1 MTEIK
6 YTEAEW
12 RRDKR
17 GTWLSILVDSPE
29 TAKQYCENQ
38 EPGKKYVAEL
48 KEYRKKRSLDANAY
62 CWVLIGQ
69 LAAKLRITPLEVY
82 CEAIRAIGGNYYVT
96 PIKNEAV
103 AHYKRIWETHGIGW
117 ICEEMGHSKLDGY
130 TNVISYYG
138 SSEYDTRQM
147 SRLIDLIVM
156 ECKEQGIETMTPRE
170 LALLKE
176 GWKNG

>member
-1 MTEIK
+1 M
-6 YTEAEW
+6 
-12 RRDKR
+12 
-17 GTWLSILVDSPE
+17 
-29 TAKQYCENQ
+29 
-38 EPGKKYVAEL
+38 
-48 KEYRKKRSLDANAY
+48 
-62 CWVLIGQ
+62 IGQ
-69 LAAKLRITPLEVY
+69 LAARLRITPLEVY

-156 ECKEQGIETMTPRE
+156 ECKEQGIENNDTERTRFTERRLEKWMNVSVGFVGETATAIHWNAITSSAGLCGRK
-170 LALLKE
+170 A
-176 GWKNG
+176 KNTA

>member
-1 MTEIK
+1 MTTINF
-6 YTEAEW
+6 TESEW
-12 RRDKR
+12 RQDKK
-17 GTWLSILVDSPE
+17 GTWLSILVDSPSA
-29 TAKQYCENQ
+29 AKQFCKNQ
-38 EPGKKYVAEL
+38 EPEKKYVAEF
-48 KEYRKKRSLDANAY
+48 KERRKKRSLDANAY

-69 LAAKLRITPLEVY
+69 LAEKLRITPLEVY
-82 CEAIRAIGGNYYVT
+82 REAIRAIGGNYYVT

-103 AHYKRIWETHGIGW
+103 SHYKRIWEAHGIGW
-117 ICEEMGHSKLDGY
+117 ICEEMGDSKLDGY

-156 ECKEQGIETMTPRE
+156 ECKEQGINTLTPRE
-170 LALLKE
+170 IALLKE

>member
-6 YTEAEW
+6 YTESEW
-12 RRDKR
+12 RQDKR

-82 CEAIRAIGGNYYVT
+82 REAIRAIGGNYYVT
-96 PIKNEAV
+96 PIKNDAV
-103 AHYKRIWETHGIGW
+103 PRYRQ
-117 ICEEMGHSKLDGY
+117 ICEEMGDSKLDGY

>member
-1 MTEIK
+1 MLGID
-6 YTEAEW
+6 
-12 RRDKR
+12 R
-17 GTWLSILVDSPE
+17 
-29 TAKQYCENQ
+29 
-38 EPGKKYVAEL
+38 
-48 KEYRKKRSLDANAY
+48 
-62 CWVLIGQ
+62 Q
-69 LAAKLRITPLEVY
+69 LAARLRITPLEVY

>member
-1 MTEIK
+1 MLGIDR
-6 YTEAEW
+6 AAC
-12 RRDKR
+12 RQAAHHSVGGILR
-17 GTWLSILVDSPE
+17 GDP
-29 TAKQYCENQ
+29 CDR
-38 EPGKKYVAEL
+38 GKL
-48 KEYRKKRSLDANAY
+48 LCN
-62 CWVLIGQ
+62 
-69 LAAKLRITPLEVY
+69 
-82 CEAIRAIGGNYYVT
+82 
-96 PIKNEAV
+96 PIKNKAV

>member
-1 MTEIK
+1 MIGK
-6 YTEAEW
+6 
-12 RRDKR
+12 
-17 GTWLSILVDSPE
+17 LS
-29 TAKQYCENQ
+29 
-38 EPGKKYVAEL
+38 
-48 KEYRKKRSLDANAY
+48 
-62 CWVLIGQ
+62 
-69 LAAKLRITPLEVY
+69 AKLHITPTEVY
-82 CEAIRAIGGNYYVT
+82 IEAIRAIGGNYYVT

-103 AHYKRIWETHGIGW
+103 LHYKRIWEAHGLGW
-117 ICEEMGHSKLDGY
+117 ICEEMGDSKLDGY

-138 SSEYDTRQM
+138 SSEYDTQQM

>member
-6 YTEAEW
+6 YTESEW
-12 RRDKR
+12 RQDKR

-62 CWVLIGQ
+62 CSVLIGQ

-82 CEAIRAIGGNYYVT
+82 REAIRAIGGNYYVT
-96 PIKNEAV
+96 PIKNDAV
-103 AHYKRIWETHGIGW
+103 PRYRQIWEAHGLGW
-117 ICEEMGHSKLDGY
+117 ICEEMGDSKLDGY

>member
-1 MTEIK
+1 M
-6 YTEAEW
+6 
-12 RRDKR
+12 
-17 GTWLSILVDSPE
+17 
-29 TAKQYCENQ
+29 
-38 EPGKKYVAEL
+38 
-48 KEYRKKRSLDANAY
+48 
-62 CWVLIGQ
+62 
-69 LAAKLRITPLEVY
+69 
-82 CEAIRAIGGNYYVT
+82 
-96 PIKNEAV
+96 